1 MYVNGAGESRVLS
14 ANMTFTSAGTVSGR
28 LPTRWVLRSIRKV
41 IKMVLLDPL
50 ANALST
56 IKNAEVIGK
65 SSCIIRPASK
75 NIGNVLKVMQDLGY
89 IGEFELID
97 DGKAGVYSVTL
108 VGRINKCGA
117 IKPRYSVGT
126 DSFERWEKQFLPA
139 KNFGAL
145 IITTSSGVM
154 SQYEAREKKVGGQ
167 LLAYV
172 Y

>member
-1 MYVNGAGESRVLS
+1 
-14 ANMTFTSAGTVSGR
+14 
-28 LPTRWVLRSIRKV
+28 
-41 IKMVLLDPL
+41 MVLLDPL

-65 SSCIIRPASK
+65 GSCIIRPASK

-89 IGEFELID
+89 IGDFEFID
-97 DGKAGVYSVTL
+97 DGKAGVYNIAL

-126 DSFERWEKQFLPA
+126 GNFERWEKQFLPA

-145 IITTSSGVM
+145 IVTTSNGVM
-154 SQYEAREKKVGGQ
+154 SQYEAREKKIGGQ

>member
-1 MYVNGAGESRVLS
+1 MGEGRALF
-14 ANMTFTSAGTVSGR
+14 ANTISSFAGTVSGK
-28 LPTRWVLRSIRKV
+28 LPTRWVLKSIRKV
-41 IKMVLLDPL
+41 VKMVLLDPL

-89 IGEFELID
+89 IGDFELID
-97 DGKAGVYSVTL
+97 DGKAGIFSVTL

-145 IITTSSGVM
+145 IVTTSSGVI
-154 SQYEAREKKVGGQ
+154 SQYEAREKKIGGQ

>member
-1 MYVNGAGESRVLS
+1 
-14 ANMTFTSAGTVSGR
+14 
-28 LPTRWVLRSIRKV
+28 
-41 IKMVLLDPL
+41 MVLLDPL

-65 SSCIIRPASK
+65 SACIIRPASK

-89 IGEFELID
+89 IGEFEFID
-97 DGKAGVYSVTL
+97 DGKAGIYNVTL
-108 VGRINKCGA
+108 VGRVNKCGA

-154 SQYEAREKKVGGQ
+154 SQYEAREKKIGGQ

>member
-1 MYVNGAGESRVLS
+1 MYASDAEEGRALF
-14 ANMTFTSAGTVSGR
+14 ANTTSTYAGTVSGR

-89 IGEFELID
+89 IGDFEFID
-97 DGKAGVYSVTL
+97 DGKAGIYSIAL

-126 DSFERWEKQFLPA
+126 GSFERWEKQFLPA

-145 IITTSSGVM
+145 IVTTSNGVM
-154 SQYEAREKKVGGQ
+154 SQYDAREKKIGGQ

>member
-1 MYVNGAGESRVLS
+1 MYANGVGESRALF
-14 ANMTFTSAGTVSGR
+14 ANTISTFAGTVSGR
-28 LPTRWVLRSIRKV
+28 LPMRWVFINILKV

-56 IKNAEVIGK
+56 IKNAEIIGK
-65 SSCIIRPASK
+65 SSCVIRPASK

-89 IGEFELID
+89 IGEFEFID
-97 DGKAGVYSVTL
+97 DGKAGIYSIAL

-145 IITTSSGVM
+145 IVTTSNGVM
-154 SQYEAREKKVGGQ
+154 SQYDAREKKIGGQ

>member
-1 MYVNGAGESRVLS
+1 
-14 ANMTFTSAGTVSGR
+14 
-28 LPTRWVLRSIRKV
+28 
-41 IKMVLLDPL
+41 MVLLDPL

-56 IKNAEVIGK
+56 IKNAEAVGK
-65 SSCIIRPASK
+65 SSCVVRPASK
-75 NIGNVLKVMQDLGY
+75 TIGNVLKVMQDMGY
-89 IGEFELID
+89 IGEFEFVD
-97 DGKAGVYSVTL
+97 DGKAGVYDVTL
-108 VGRINKCGA
+108 AGKINKCGA

-145 IITTSSGVM
+145 IVTTSNGVM
-154 SQYEAREKKVGGQ
+154 SQHEARENKIGGQ

>member
-1 MYVNGAGESRVLS
+1 MGEGRALF
-14 ANMTFTSAGTVSGR
+14 ANTISSSAGTVSGK
-28 LPTRWVLRSIRKV
+28 LPTRWVLKSIRKV
-41 IKMVLLDPL
+41 VKMVLLDPL

-89 IGEFELID
+89 IGDFELID
-97 DGKAGVYSVTL
+97 DGKAGIFSVTL

-145 IITTSSGVM
+145 IVTTSSGVI
-154 SQYEAREKKVGGQ
+154 SQYEAREKKIGGQ

>member
-1 MYVNGAGESRVLS
+1 MAEGKDLF
-14 ANMTFTSAGTVSGR
+14 ANTISTSAGTVSGR
-28 LPTRWVLRSIRKV
+28 LPTRWVLRNIHKV

-89 IGEFELID
+89 IGDFEFID
-97 DGKAGVYSVTL
+97 DGKAGVYSIAL

-126 DSFERWEKQFLPA
+126 GNFERWEKQFLPA

-145 IITTSSGVM
+145 ILTTSNGVM
-154 SQYEAREKKVGGQ
+154 SQYEAREKKIGRQ

>member
-1 MYVNGAGESRVLS
+1 LS
-14 ANMTFTSAGTVSGR
+14 ANTTFTSAGTVSGR

-65 SSCIIRPASK
+65 SACIVRPASK

-89 IGEFELID
+89 IGDFEFID
-97 DGKAGVYSVTL
+97 DGKAGIYNVTL

-126 DSFERWEKQFLPA
+126 GSFERWEKQFLPA

-145 IITTSSGVM
+145 ILTTSNGVM
-154 SQYEAREKKVGGQ
+154 SQYEAREKKIGGQ

>member
-1 MYVNGAGESRVLS
+1 VVESRALY
-14 ANMTFTSAGTVSGR
+14 ANTISTSAGTVSGK
-28 LPTRWVLRSIRKV
+28 LPIKWALRSIRKV
-41 IKMVLLDPL
+41 IDMVLLDPL

-56 IKNAEVIGK
+56 MKNAEAIGK

-89 IGEFELID
+89 IGDFEFIE
-97 DGKAGVYSVTL
+97 DGKAGVYSIAL

-126 DSFERWEKQFLPA
+126 DNFERWEKQFLPA

-145 IITTSSGVM
+145 ILTTSNGVM
-154 SQYEAREKKVGGQ
+154 SQYEAREKKIGGQ

>member
-1 MYVNGAGESRVLS
+1 MVVSRASCVNTIS
-14 ANMTFTSAGTVSGR
+14 TSAGTVSGK
-28 LPTRWVLRSIRKV
+28 LPIKWALRSIRKV
-41 IKMVLLDPL
+41 IDMVLLDPL

-56 IKNAEVIGK
+56 MKNAEAIGK

-89 IGEFELID
+89 IGDFEFID
-97 DGKAGVYSVTL
+97 DGKAGVYSIAL

-145 IITTSSGVM
+145 ILTTSNGVM
-154 SQYEAREKKVGGQ
+154 SQYEAREKKIGGQ